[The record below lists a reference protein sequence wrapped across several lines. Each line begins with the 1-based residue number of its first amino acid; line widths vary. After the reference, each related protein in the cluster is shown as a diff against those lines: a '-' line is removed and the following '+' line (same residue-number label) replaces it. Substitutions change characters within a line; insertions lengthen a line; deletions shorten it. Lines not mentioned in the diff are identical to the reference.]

1 MNKLSHSEI
10 MEIVVD
16 ASKPPLMEPTP
27 ESVGPME
34 CPICYTFQPT
44 MMLSHM
50 TCMRLICA
58 SCIVPL
64 LDDLDSKCPICQGT
78 LREFKGYIA
87 ASLFTKPS
95 PNDQYWI
102 DKVKY
107 QCQACHEQMEFEPA
121 KSHHLQC
128 PGDVRTQNVR
138 PMHPRGLV
146 PLTRKEVICNPVSYE
161 KPLNNNRLAIFH
173 VNGVQFLARMTNID
187 FTVQRIKETLAK
199 VMKKSVSDIQI
210 VKFMH
215 KVLDDSDRFGD
226 ISTTDGAT
234 FLSCFTSEPEMRTK
248 TVNLIF
254 EEVGIEPLSDEQRA
268 EQIETRRR
276 RESRI
281 VARSRR
287 SSGPPPTLS
296 RIRFTAR
303 SRPGEPSLTSILSHR
318 RRTVHFEPTDSDNN
332 NSDNNTT
339 DNNTDN
345 DIDTDN
351 NNSDTNTD
359 EPMSTNE

>member
-1 MNKLSHSEI
+1 MNKLSISEI
-10 MEIVVD
+10 MEIVV
-16 ASKPPLMEPTP
+16 ASTKPPLMEPTP

-34 CPICYTFQPT
+34 CPVCYTFQPT

-58 SCIVPL
+58 SCILPL

-78 LREFKGYIA
+78 TREFKGYIA
-87 ASLFTKPS
+87 ASLFTKPP

-102 DKVKY
+102 DNVKY
-107 QCQACHEQMEFEPA
+107 QCQACHEQMELESA

-128 PGDVRTQNVR
+128 PGDVRTQNIR

-146 PLTRKEVICNPVSYE
+146 PLTRKEVISNPVSYD
-161 KPLNNNRLAIFH
+161 KPLNSSRLAIFH
-173 VNGVQFLARMTNID
+173 LNGVQFLARMTNAE
-187 FTVQRIKETLAK
+187 FTVKRIRETLAK
-199 VMKKSVSDIQI
+199 CIKKPTSEIQI

-226 ISTTDGAT
+226 VSTTDGAT
-234 FLSCFTSEPEMRTK
+234 FLSCFTTEPVMRTK

-268 EQIETRRR
+268 EQVETRRR
-276 RESRI
+276 REARI

-303 SRPGEPSLTSILSHR
+303 PGESSLAIDISNR
-318 RRTVHFEPTDSDNN
+318 RRTVRFETSNSENN

-339 DNNTDN
+339 DN
-345 DIDTDN
+345 DTDN
-351 NNSDTNTD
+351 NIDNTSETNTD
-359 EPMSTNE
+359 EPMSANE